1 MTTPDSLERL
11 LARGVDNALL
21 RFGLGKAYLDGNQ
34 PEMAAEH
41 LQQCLGFD
49 PNYSAAWKLLG
60 QACQRRGMLEEARQA
75 WHNGLEVARKRGD
88 KQTEKEMTVFLRR
101 LEKVADQNAE
111 TP

>member
-1 MTTPDSLERL
+1 MTTPESLEKL

-34 PEMAAEH
+34 PDAAAKH
-41 LQQCLGFD
+41 LQKCLGFD

-60 QACQRRGMLEEARQA
+60 QACQRREMFEEARQA

-88 KQTEKEMTVFLRR
+88 KQTEKEMMVFLRR
-101 LEKVADQNAE
+101 LEKVAGNE
-111 TP
+111 GR